1 MDSTTLN
8 QTLSTIHTFED
19 YESQKPHVEEGL
31 ARALI
36 LKHQLPEASLRLF
49 SDGTNI
55 VFSYGE
61 KVIKIFPPFHQNQ
74 FKSER
79 LVLKRLDGKLSI
91 KTPTLE
97 YEGELFAAV

>member
-19 YESQKPHVEEGL
+19 YESQKQHVEEDL
-31 ARALI
+31 ARSII
-36 LKHQLPEASLRLF
+36 LKHQLPEALLRLF

-61 KVIKIFPPFHQNQ
+61 KVIKIFPPLHQSQ
-74 FKSER
+74 FESER
-79 LVLKRLDGKLSI
+79 
-91 KTPTLE
+91 
-97 YEGELFAAV
+97 